1 MLRGALQR
9 LRSRYRLRAFAD
21 MLRGWQFP
29 VGYRISAPRV
39 SMELTGIDLVQPI
52 FAKVLATT
60 SARADAWNDLAL
72 EVRALSLDTKSTIVG
87 AWKRASNSNR
97 PAASASSSA
106 RGARD
111 SNAISTAYATH
122 AKLVLRSSGI

>member
-1 MLRGALQR
+1 
-9 LRSRYRLRAFAD
+9 
-21 MLRGWQFP
+21 
-29 VGYRISAPRV
+29 
-39 SMELTGIDLVQPI
+39 MELTGIDLVQPI

-87 AWKRASNSNR
+87 ALETRQQQQ
-97 PAASASSSA
+97 SAS
-106 RGARD
+106 RVGFELGQGRD